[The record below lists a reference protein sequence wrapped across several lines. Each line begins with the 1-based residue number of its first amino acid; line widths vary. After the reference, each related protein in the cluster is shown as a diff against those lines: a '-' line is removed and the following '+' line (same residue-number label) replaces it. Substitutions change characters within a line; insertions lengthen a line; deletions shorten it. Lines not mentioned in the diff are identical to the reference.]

1 MSNIPSSGV
10 LTTGQVA
17 RICRVAPR
25 TVSKWFDRGQ
35 LTGYKIPG
43 SRDRRIP
50 VRQLVSFMKEHG
62 MPTDEL
68 EAATSLT
75 LLIAGPGTRTDDIA
89 SAISGRTDVARAAT
103 LFEAGCIVERQR
115 PSAIVI
121 DVETFGGQIAQCIAA
136 VRANANHARI
146 ITVGAAPASETLAA
160 GDVHIDDPA
169 DTTRLLNAISGTT
182 AGNGAAAAAR
192 NTTGTT
198 IPAPPRAEAAN
209 IPVGAGMAD

>member
-62 MPTDEL
+62 MPTDQLE

-75 LLIAGPGTRTDDIA
+75 LVVAGPGTRGDDIA
-89 SAISGRTDVARAAT
+89 TALAGRTDVVRAST
-103 LFEAGCIVERQR
+103 LFEAGCAVERQR

-121 DVETFGGQIAQCIAA
+121 DVESFGGQIVECIAA
-136 VRANANHARI
+136 IRANSNQARI
-146 ITVGAAPASETLAA
+146 VTVGTNGTTDAIGA
-160 GDVHIDDPA
+160 GDIHLHDPT
-169 DTTRLLNAISGTT
+169 DTTRLISAVTGGTT
-182 AGNGAAAAAR
+182 
-192 NTTGTT
+192 TTTPSTT
-198 IPAPPRAEAAN
+198 RAPTPGV
-209 IPVGAGMAD
+209 PVGVGADE

>member
-75 LLIAGPGTRTDDIA
+75 LLIAGPGDRTDEIA
-89 SAISGRTDVARAAT
+89 SAIGGRSDVARAAT

-121 DVETFGGQIAQCIAA
+121 DIETFGGQITECIAA
-136 VRANANHARI
+136 VRANSNQARI
-146 ITVGAAPASETLAA
+146 ITIGTNATADITGAA
-160 GDVHIDDPA
+160 DVHIDDPT
-169 DTTRLLNAISGTT
+169 DTTRLLNAVSGGTARPNPATGATT
-182 AGNGAAAAAR
+182 
-192 NTTGTT
+192 
-198 IPAPPRAEAAN
+198 RATVSN
-209 IPVGAGMAD
+209 VPVGAGIGD